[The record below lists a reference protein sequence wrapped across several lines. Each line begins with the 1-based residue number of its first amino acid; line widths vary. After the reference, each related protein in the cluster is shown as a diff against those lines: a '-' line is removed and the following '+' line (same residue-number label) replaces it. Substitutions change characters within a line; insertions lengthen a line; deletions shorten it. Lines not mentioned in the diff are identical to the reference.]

1 MKAPKRF
8 AVLALAAAMLGCGAG
23 VDMDAIAAAA
33 TAKVGEPA
41 PAIELVDST
50 GKTRSLSEFAGQTV
64 VLEWTNHECP
74 FVGKHYGAGN
84 MQAQQRDA
92 TSEGVVW
99 LTVNSSAPG
108 KQGHVDGAEAEGI
121 RREAKAVQTAYLLDP
136 EGTAGRAYG
145 AKTTPHMYVIDPDG
159 VLRYAGA
166 IDSIPSADTG
176 DIAGATQYVPQAL
189 AELAAGQPVS
199 VTVTRPY
206 GCSVKYAN

>member
-1 MKAPKRF
+1 MKALLLA
-8 AVLALAAAMLGCGAG
+8 AVLTFAPACAAS
-23 VDMDAIAAAA
+23 DAFAAA
-33 TAKVGEPA
+33 TVGEPA
-41 PAIELVDST
+41 PAFELVDST
-50 GKTRSLSEFAGQTV
+50 GQTRSLADFAGRTV

-74 FVGKHYGAGN
+74 FVKKHYGSDN

-92 TSEGVVW
+92 ISDDIVW

-108 KQGHVDGAEAEGI
+108 QQGHVDGAAAERI
-121 RREAKAVQTAYLLDP
+121 RGNGRAAQTAYLLDP
-136 EGTAGRAYG
+136 NGIAGRAYG

-166 IDSIPSADTG
+166 IDSISSPNPA
-176 DIAGATQYVPQAL
+176 DIAKATQYVPQAL

-206 GCSVKYAN
+206 GCAVKYAS